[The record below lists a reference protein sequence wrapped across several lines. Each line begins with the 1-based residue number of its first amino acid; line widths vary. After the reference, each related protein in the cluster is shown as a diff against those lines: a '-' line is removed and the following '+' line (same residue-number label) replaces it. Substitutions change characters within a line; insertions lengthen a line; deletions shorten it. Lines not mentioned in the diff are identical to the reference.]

1 MPLKMRTAA
10 KSRLAVLAAA
20 LCCAAVPASAHAAY
34 APRLTIELDTT
45 ERAAVPAI
53 TSTITQASGESATRS
68 VRLVFPQGYE
78 TNLDA
83 QVGSCTAQQESAEAC
98 PEASR
103 IGSAEARSGGVPLS
117 GPIAFSAEGN
127 QLRIVVFLQGLGGL
141 VKQKLV
147 GTVEAGSDGRL
158 KTVFDNLPDALVT
171 SVTLSFRGGD
181 RGLVRNPRRCG
192 PVSFRGAF
200 TSHRG
205 EEALAEAPVEIT
217 GCASKPAITAAAVR
231 PSRARAGRAVRVA
244 WTLSEV
250 TRGTRVI
257 VERRDGRRWH
267 RVVSLVGSG
276 RAGDNRITVRG
287 RLLRAGTH
295 RVSLRATNAAGI
307 ASDPR
312 RVPFRVLPRR

>member
-1 MPLKMRTAA
+1 ML
-10 KSRLAVLAAA
+10 AA
-20 LCCAAVPASAHAAY
+20 LCCVAVPASAHAAY
-34 APRLTIELDTT
+34 APRLAIELDTT
-45 ERAAVPAI
+45 QRAAVPAI

-68 VRLVFPQGYE
+68 VRLVFPAGFE

-83 QVGSCTAQQESAEAC
+83 QIASCTAEQEAAEAC

-103 IGSAEARSGGVPLS
+103 IGSAEAASSGVPLS
-117 GPIAFSAEGN
+117 GPIAFSAEGG
-127 QLRIVVFLQGLGGL
+127 QLRILVFLQGLGGL

-147 GTVEAGSDGRL
+147 GTVEAGSDNRL
-158 KTVFDNLPDALVT
+158 KTVFDNLPDQLVN
-171 SVTLSFRGGD
+171 SVTLRFRGGD
-181 RGLVRNPRRCG
+181 RGLVRNPRACG

-231 PSRARAGRAVRVA
+231 PTRVKAGRNATVQ
-244 WTLSEV
+244 WTLSEA

-257 VERRDGRRWH
+257 VERRDGRLWH

-276 RAGDNRITVRG
+276 RAGANRVTVRG
-287 RLLRAGTH
+287 RLLGAGAH